1 MCRSFFD
8 YPLFTGQCEQ
18 LARSTW
24 NILLDWLEKNLTTE
38 IKYFSSLRFVIMSEN
53 VSLVW
58 RRKNHPQC
66 RKEWAIYYREDKNK
80 RELNFIISLFSCLLF
95 PSLSIKSEL
104 KTFCLPFTSIHQE
117 EFFCLLV
124 EILLNLNCIKFS
136 KYWTW
141 KKYFV
146 LWLIFIKWNYWILLR
161 VISQST

>member
-1 MCRSFFD
+1 MNRLLWSKIQEIYLIFNLWILDHIWHVSSAVYVSVFFD

-95 PSLSIKSEL
+95 
-104 KTFCLPFTSIHQE
+104 
-117 EFFCLLV
+117 LV
-124 EILLNLNCIKFS
+124 FQ
-136 KYWTW
+136 
-141 KKYFV
+141 
-146 LWLIFIKWNYWILLR
+146 LR
-161 VISQST
+161 VN